1 MMIPQNIQLN
11 IVMIKTFLQILTR
24 KKNQE
29 HLNDFDSDEDN
40 IGDNKTYQ
48 DKVWELTNKRKVN
61 SIVTISSIR
70 VEPKSRL
77 LVFLCRM
84 VPMPSVWPA
93 LNGDI
98 TKLEVDFFNG
108 YRNGDRVFYIAA
120 TDSKEDFQFV
130 DDEVCTSWSLN
141 WTQANVVFEFQMD
154 SDPTFTP
161 YKNKMFFTWDGNHI
175 FFSLEKLH
183 WPHAYRRF

>member
-1 MMIPQNIQLN
+1 
-11 IVMIKTFLQILTR
+11 MIKTFLQILTR

-84 VPMPSVWPA
+84 VPMPSV
-93 LNGDI
+93 
-98 TKLEVDFFNG
+98 
-108 YRNGDRVFYIAA
+108 
-120 TDSKEDFQFV
+120 
-130 DDEVCTSWSLN
+130 
-141 WTQANVVFEFQMD
+141 
-154 SDPTFTP
+154 
-161 YKNKMFFTWDGNHI
+161 
-175 FFSLEKLH
+175 
-183 WPHAYRRF
+183 